1 MPTVLITGANRGLG
15 LEFAR
20 SFLADG
26 WNVHGCCRHP
36 EKAKDLKALSGDI
49 AVHRLDVTDGLQV
62 ANLSRELAEES
73 IDLLLN
79 NAGVYGP
86 RTAFGETP
94 VDEWDEVIRINV
106 KAPLRMAERFV
117 EHVAASQRK
126 LIVNISSKMGS
137 ISQLGNGGSY
147 VYRASKAAVN
157 MITKGLSIDLAERGI
172 TVVSVHPGWVQTD
185 MGGSGA
191 DITASQSVAGLRAVI
206 EGLNLDQ
213 SGKFFNY
220 DGSEIPW

>member
-1 MPTVLITGANRGLG
+1 MPTSLITGANRGIG

-26 WNVHGCCRHP
+26 WNVHACCRHP
-36 EKAKDLKALSGDI
+36 EKANGLKELSGDI
-49 AVHRLDVTDGLQV
+49 TVHRLDVTDGLQV

-86 RTAFGETP
+86 RTGFGDNAFEK
-94 VDEWDEVIRINV
+94 WDDVIRVNV

-117 EHVAASQRK
+117 EHVAARQNK
-126 LIVNISSKMGS
+126 VIVNVSSKMGS
-137 ISQLGNGGSY
+137 ISQASGGSY
-147 VYRASKAAVN
+147 IYRASKAALN
-157 MITKGLSIDLAERGI
+157 MITKNLSIDLAERGI
-172 TVVSVHPGWVQTD
+172 TIISVHPGWVQTD
-185 MGGSGA
+185 MGGTGA
-191 DITASQSVAGLRAVI
+191 DITTTQSVAGLRGVI
-206 EGLNLDQ
+206 AGLSPTD

-220 DGSEIPW
+220 DGTEIPW